1 MKIMF
6 ARYNTPYI
14 YVAEMNIS
22 GSTNKTIQDRLYQ
35 QLHQFESGLSVMYP
49 AALTAGQEP
58 ISAAEEFLHVF

>member
-1 MKIMF
+1 MEIMF
-6 ARYNTPYI
+6 ARYNML
-14 YVAEMNIS
+14 YVEMAEMNIS

-58 ISAAEEFLHVF
+58 FYAAEEFLHAF